1 MDVRLLR
8 PDLFGHVEKSGPGAL
23 TPGIAGG
30 PGEPLS
36 NLTRGARLYIVS
48 VYCAGLAALI
58 LSWAFGDRPASF
70 HMLLIALAVAGAA
83 APFRVHVPVFGNVSI
98 AFTFIFAILILLGTS
113 AAALSAAVAAVSA
126 SVIRR
131 RGRSPLYR
139 IAFNA
144 ANLILATVA
153 TGLVFRLLGGEVGSF
168 EPATEWLPAL
178 ISTVVFFL
186 VNTWFVAVVV
196 SLTDGVPLVRNWST
210 NFLWTCPVYVAG
222 SALAAILV
230 LGVQHVGLWALLLSL
245 PPLYVLFFSLRLYA
259 SRATQERRHHRE
271 MADLYLSII
280 EALALAIDA
289 KDRTTQRHIRRVQTY
304 AVELGRV
311 LGLSHAELE
320 ALKAGSLL
328 HDIGKLAVPEHILC
342 KPGRLSRE
350 EFEKMKI
357 HPRIGAE
364 ILETVQF
371 PFPLVSIVRSHH
383 EKWDG
388 TGYPDRLKGE
398 EIPMGARILSVV
410 DCFDALTSD
419 RPYRRPL
426 TKKEALVYLQSEAGS
441 FYDPRVVGALVDNL
455 NRMEEL
461 AGRVNRSRETWT
473 APDKRQVNQGDDRL
487 SRDTN
492 ELRRS
497 IMKNISSAH
506 RELYALYEIAQNLAK
521 SLNLE
526 EALSF
531 IASKVARLVH
541 YRCLILYLYDEEQK
555 VLKARYVTG
564 HDAARLKDHQVKMGE
579 RMSGWAA
586 VHRMPLAGRAHLD
599 PVKREGERSDLEE
612 ILKSKTIEPLENAIV
627 APLLDGDSILGV
639 LALYD
644 RPDQPYEEDSLRVIS
659 IVAKHVGSAVKNT
672 ILYESTQES
681 ALTDPL
687 TSLPNARYLFVSFEE
702 EISRA
707 MRQQVPLSIIE
718 LDVNDFKE
726 VNDRHGHPAGDRIL
740 REMARVIRDQLRG
753 CDTCVRYAG
762 DEFIVT
768 VPGVDKEGIDRVQSR
783 IQKAIE
789 EHRFPLHGGRHLRIS
804 VSMGAATF
812 PEDGRVFDALLAVA
826 DARMHDHKFMRRR
839 PADPDGLQKFSGR
852 RDVPVN

>member
-1 MDVRLLR
+1 
-8 PDLFGHVEKSGPGAL
+8 
-23 TPGIAGG
+23 
-30 PGEPLS
+30 LS
-36 NLTRGARLYIVS
+36 SLTRGARLYVVS
-48 VYCAGLAALI
+48 VYCVGLAALI
-58 LSWAFGDRPASF
+58 ASWAYGNRTASIQAI
-70 HMLLIALAVAGAA
+70 LIAIAVAGAA
-83 APFRVHVPVFGNVSI
+83 GPFRIHVPAFGNVSI
-98 AFTFIFAILILLGTS
+98 AFTFIFAILILLGTPV
-113 AAALSAAVAAVSA
+113 AALSAAVAAVSA

-131 RGRSPLYR
+131 RGRPPLYR
-139 IAFNA
+139 TAFNA
-144 ANLILATVA
+144 ANLVLATVA
-153 TGLVFRLLGGEVGSF
+153 AGLVFRLLGGEAGSF
-168 EPATEWLPAL
+168 QPATEWLPAL
-178 ISTVVFFL
+178 LSTIVFFL
-186 VNTWFVAVVV
+186 VNTWFVAMVV
-196 SLTDGVPLVRNWST
+196 SLTDGVAVFRNWSA

-222 SALAAILV
+222 SGLAALLV
-230 LGVQHVGLWALLLSL
+230 LGVQRVGLWALLLSL

-259 SRATQERRHHRE
+259 TKVTQDRHHHQE

-311 LGLSHAELE
+311 LGLSREELE

-342 KPGRLSRE
+342 KPGKLSRE

-364 ILETVQF
+364 ILATVHF

-388 TGYPDRLKGE
+388 SGYPDRLKGE

-426 TKKEALVYLQSEAGS
+426 TKEEALAYMQSETGS
-441 FYDPRVVGALVDNL
+441 FYDPKVVEALVNNL
-455 NRMEEL
+455 DRMEEL
-461 AGRVNRSRETWT
+461 AVGVNRSRETWG
-473 APDKRQVNQGDDRL
+473 APDKRQVQRSDDRL

-541 YRCLILYLYDEEQK
+541 YRCLILYLYDK
-555 VLKARYVTG
+555 DRNVLKARYVTG
-564 HDAARLKDHQVKMGE
+564 HDAVRLTDHQVQMGE

-586 VHRMPLAGRAHLD
+586 VHRLPLAGRAHLD
-599 PVKREGERSDLEE
+599 PVRREGERSDLEE
-612 ILKSKTIEPLENAIV
+612 MLKSKAIEPLENAIV
-627 APLLDGDSILGV
+627 APLIDGDTILGV

-659 IVAKHVGSAVKNT
+659 IVAKHVGSAVKNAM
-672 ILYESTQES
+672 LYESTQES

-726 VNDRHGHPAGDRIL
+726 VNDQHGHPAGDRIL
-740 REMARVIRDQLRG
+740 RGLARVIRGQLRG

-768 VPGVDKEGIDRVQSR
+768 VPGVDKEGIDRVQRR
-783 IQKAIE
+783 IQNVLE
-789 EHRFPLHGGRHLRIS
+789 NHRFPLHGGRHVRIS

-812 PEDGRVFDALLAVA
+812 PEDGRSFDALLAVA
-826 DARMHDHKFMRRR
+826 DARMYDHKYMRRR
-839 PADPDGLQKFSGR
+839 PTDADGLQKFTGR